1 MTIRDLMNYA
11 HQMETEYDV
20 NIYDL
25 PLQFYDKE
33 RGRFLEAKDWI
44 MVDGKYLVLS
54 EKEYHTDYLESL
66 RKDFLLSLEEETK

>member
-25 PLQFYDKE
+25 PLTIEMYDGDFNLYELKSW
-33 RGRFLEAKDWI
+33 K
-44 MVDGKYLVLS
+44 MVDGKQIVL
-54 EKEYHTDYLESL
+54 DVV
-66 RKDFLLSLEEETK
+66 EE